1 MKRKCSRPCIAKM
14 NFIKHFIIVTPF
26 LKSLHEKKKEII
38 INMEI
43 TKITDLNTRY

>member
-26 LKSLHEKKKEII
+26 LKSLHEKKKR
-38 INMEI
+38 NYNQYGNN
-43 TKITDLNTRY
+43 KNN